1 MAIKESSE
9 IVEQNLDETAAAD
22 TLKPG
27 AGSATGDIGK
37 TELMASA
44 VATMGGM
51 SKEEINKFAEVLA
64 TYGKNKAPGAEDKST
79 ANKATIATKAS
90 AATKGAMKEDVE
102 DLLSGDEL
110 SEEFREKASTL
121 FEAAVNARVGI
132 EVSRIEEEFEEAV
145 TEVANRL
152 EEEMTSKLDAYL
164 DYVSEQWLEEN
175 KIAIEASL
183 KLEATDR
190 FVEGLK
196 GLFAEHYIEIPEE
209 KADVVEELQAQVA
222 DLEEKL
228 NGAINE
234 SIELKQVINEA
245 EKELVIEEASEGLAA
260 TQSVKLRTLVED
272 FDASDIEAFRKKVDL
287 VKENYFSD
295 KKVTSTNIVTEEVVA
310 DDEKSLVEE
319 TVTSANPEMNKYVS
333 AISKSLKK

>member
-27 AGSATGDIGK
+27 AGSAAGDIGK
-37 TELMASA
+37 TELMASVVSA
-44 VATMGGM
+44 MGGM
-51 SKEEINKFAEVLA
+51 SKQEINKFQEVLSQ
-64 TYGKNKAPGAEDKST
+64 YGKNKLPGGGVPDTSA
-79 ANKATIATKAS
+79 ANKASIAA
-90 AATKGAMKEDVE
+90 KGAMKEDVE
-102 DLLSGDEL
+102 DLLSGDDL

-132 EVSRIEEEFEEAV
+132 EQARLEEEFEA
-145 TEVANRL
+145 AL
-152 EEEMTSKLDAYL
+152 EEAQTELEESMTTKLDAYL

-183 KLEATDR
+183 KLEATDQ
-190 FVEGLK
+190 FIEGLK

-209 KADVVEELQAQVA
+209 KADVVEALQAQV
-222 DLEEKL
+222 EELQGKL

-234 SIELKQVINEA
+234 SIELKNVINEA
-245 EKELVIEEASEGLAA
+245 EKELVIEEVSEGLAA

-272 FDASDIEAFRKKVDL
+272 LDFSDLQSFRKKVEL

-295 KKVTSTNIVTEEVVA
+295 KKVTSTNIITEEVVA
-310 DDEKSLVEE
+310 EDEKSLVEE
-319 TVTSANPEMNKYVS
+319 TVTNTNPEMSKYVS